1 MRRAPSPSFW
11 HRLFLPLWT
20 AVTWHRLFLPLWTA
34 VTRDRIRPRVA
45 TGDGRLAGKILRRP
59 TVFGRRVAALHPARF
74 VVLLLFLVLSGCLND
89 PADRVE
95 HDRRVGHAALDGV
108 GRVDVDDGLATVRA
122 FDAEGVTLWAQAPGI
137 AGALAFE
144 APLPGAFRVTLRN
157 ALPDA
162 VLTATADGTTIP
174 VTALPDA
181 GPTGRAWELSDLPA
195 DRPVRFTVAAP
206 DAVTPAPF
214 RVVYVSD
221 LHHGRGPLASI
232 IDLINADP
240 AVRFVICGG
249 DLTHRGTRSELE
261 AFLADLATLRVPF
274 FTAAGNHDVGW
285 DTADVWAALIGRATF
300 SFPFRGARFT
310 FLDTADAT
318 VHPTAFSW
326 LRGFLDAGRDAL
338 HVLVAHVPPLDPVG
352 ERNAGFSSRAQAHRL
367 LAALAAARVDLTLYG
382 HIHTYH
388 AFTNAGIPAYLAGG
402 GITEGER
409 GDGVGPHFLTLD
421 LDPAAATPPKVT
433 LVRVP

>member
-1 MRRAPSPSFW
+1 MTKARICDSFSEPQSLGTACFFW
-11 HRLFLPLWT
+11 S
-20 AVTWHRLFLPLWTA
+20 AVTWVRMLLLPL
-34 VTRDRIRPRVA
+34 
-45 TGDGRLAGKILRRP
+45 
-59 TVFGRRVAALHPARF
+59 
-74 VVLLLFLVLSGCLND
+74 LLLGCLND
-89 PADRVE
+89 PADRVAL
-95 HDRRVGHAALDGV
+95 DRRVGHAFADGV

-122 FDAEGVTLWAQAPGI
+122 FDADGVTLWAQAPGI
-137 AGALAFE
+137 SGALTFAE
-144 APLPGAFRVTLRN
+144 PHPGPFRVTLRN
-157 ALPDA
+157 ALSDA
-162 VLTATADGTTIP
+162 VLTATTDSDGDGDADPIP

-181 GPTGRAWELSDLPA
+181 GPTGRAWELAALPA
-195 DRPVRFTVAAP
+195 GRPVRFTVAPP
-206 DAVTPAPF
+206 DADTPAPF
-214 RVVYVSD
+214 RVAYVSD
-221 LHHGRGPLASI
+221 LHHGRGPLATLI
-232 IDLINADP
+232 QMINADP

-249 DLTHRGTRSELE
+249 DLTHRGARSELE
-261 AFLADLATLRVPF
+261 AFFADLATLRVPL

-326 LRGFLDAGRDAL
+326 LRGFLDAGRDQL
-338 HVLVAHVPPLDPVG
+338 HVFVAHVPPLDPVG

-382 HIHTYH
+382 HIHTFH
-388 AFTNAGIPAYLAGG
+388 AFSNAGIPAFIAGG

-421 LDPAAATPPKVT
+421 LDPAAAAPPKVS